1 SDKPQNDFNVIT
13 QMGYEAYQVDEFG
26 NDIEFPILFW
36 LSEHSLVIS
45 VSQGE
50 DQHPEYLKTLYN
62 CLKKWR
68 PRQALNG
75 LLLATN
81 ADALLGQKE
90 AI

>member
-1 SDKPQNDFNVIT
+1 NKRLQSRYDLPVYLWFSDKPQNDFNVIT

-62 CLKKWR
+62 
-68 PRQALNG
+68 
-75 LLLATN
+75 
-81 ADALLGQKE
+81 
-90 AI
+90 